1 MPMPGSDKS
10 RDIVCP
16 FKIKEPALKNKCI
29 KDSCAWW
36 DTRAGR
42 CSIKVLAQNLYVAQ
56 KT

>member
-1 MPMPGSDKS
+1 MPMPGSDRS
-10 RDIVCP
+10 RDIICP
-16 FKIKEPALKNKCI
+16 FKIKEPEPKSRCI

-36 DTRAGR
+36 DTRSER